1 MSDPSQ
7 GNIGGYVRGGFKRS
21 FSMKKSRSDTEGVD
35 SSTDPDVDDNEVVA
49 GTLQDGMGTNRS
61 IEYCCKFV
69 VFSCLSEVILLVANL
84 SFLHTY
90 FFFFICFFPQCSI
103 LNILHARNLTQKF
116 GIVKKGL
123 SARVVEGFRYFL
135 RKIVSLTLEQSFF
148 KLFLLVFSLGKL
160 KFQDMFFK

>member
-61 IEYCCKFV
+61 IQYCCKFV

-84 SFLHTY
+84 SFLHT
-90 FFFFICFFPQCSI
+90 FFFLFVFF
-103 LNILHARNLTQKF
+103 
-116 GIVKKGL
+116 L
-123 SARVVEGFRYFL
+123 SAP
-135 RKIVSLTLEQSFF
+135 
-148 KLFLLVFSLGKL
+148 FSI
-160 KFQDMFFK
+160 FCMQEI